1 MGRRSCSLAAG
12 TSRLMVLIDTTVWI
26 DFFAG
31 TPTPQV
37 SVLEF
42 LISEGEDVC
51 TCGIVL
57 AEVLQGIR
65 NDCTY
70 RKTKS
75 YFENLVYLPID
86 HSTFVK
92 SADMYRALRKKG
104 INIRKPLD
112 CMIAAVAIVH
122 HAQLLHKDR
131 DFDPIQEQCGLK
143 VVKIR
148 ER

>member
-1 MGRRSCSLAAG
+1 
-12 TSRLMVLIDTTVWI
+12 MVLIDTTVWI

-37 SVLEF
+37 SVLEL

-65 NDCTY
+65 NDRTY
-70 RKTKS
+70 RKTRS
-75 YFENLVYLPID
+75 YFENLVYLPMNQGV
-86 HSTFVK
+86 FVK
-92 SADMYRALRKKG
+92 SADMYRALRRKG
-104 INIRKPLD
+104 ITIRKPLD
-112 CMIAAVAIVH
+112 CMIASVAIVH
-122 HAQLLHKDR
+122 RAQLLHNDR
-131 DFDPIQEQCGLK
+131 DFAPIQKQCGLK

-148 ER
+148 KR